1 MLQSYDDAAFEIKR
15 LHLQSVE
22 FPGLFESKK
31 LLSYA
36 FQTTTSSNA
45 PKTSATPKKLVN
57 TAAAVAV
64 APAPVAATP
73 KKLFN
78 PNAPVKTPK
87 GVSFTSEDHY
97 IAPSSVRSK
106 VEKENDDDGFTT
118 LVKRPTIDP
127 SKVSDLR
134 M

>member
-36 FQTTTSSNA
+36 FQTTTSSTS
-45 PKTSATPKKLVN
+45 KTSATPKKLVN
-57 TAAAVAV
+57 TAAAVPV

-78 PNAPVKTPK
+78 PNGLVKTPK
-87 GVSFTSEDHY
+87 AVSFTSEDHHF
-97 IAPSSVRSK
+97 APSSVRSK

-118 LVKRPTIDP
+118 IVKRPTIDP
-127 SKVSDLR
+127 SKVSVER
-134 M
+134 